1 MSEYHWHAHLPVSE
15 QIRDSHEA
23 QNPHKRL
30 INNRII
36 QKNQYYMYDQSIRKK
51 LPKWELDSYLTYKIL
66 LQNAA
71 NEL

>member
-1 MSEYHWHAHLPVSE
+1 M
-15 QIRDSHEA
+15 
-23 QNPHKRL
+23 
-30 INNRII
+30 
-36 QKNQYYMYDQSIRKK
+36 QKNQYYMYDQTIQKK

>member
-1 MSEYHWHAHLPVSE
+1 M
-15 QIRDSHEA
+15 
-23 QNPHKRL
+23 
-30 INNRII
+30 

-66 LQNAA
+66 LQNAT